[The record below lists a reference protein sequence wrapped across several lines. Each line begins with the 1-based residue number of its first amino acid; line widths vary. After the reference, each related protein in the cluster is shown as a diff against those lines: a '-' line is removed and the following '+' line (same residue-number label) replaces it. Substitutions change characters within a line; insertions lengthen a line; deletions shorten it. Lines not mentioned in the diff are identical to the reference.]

1 MVLSKSFAENLYR
14 KFACANGEVGSTLRV
29 AAAFLY
35 IMSVAVRQ
43 GPGKMAKASK
53 MKTAPQSAKGFG
65 SGKTLVVVE
74 SPTKAKQIRK
84 FLGKD
89 FIVESC
95 MGHIRDLPQS
105 SKDIPEKFKKQK
117 WAQLGVDTE
126 HEFEPIYCVPKNK
139 TKIVSL
145 LKDKL
150 KEVDHLLLATDE
162 DREGESISWH
172 LVETLKP
179 QVPFRRMVFN
189 EITKDA
195 ILSAM
200 NETRD
205 INANLVRAQEARRIL
220 DRLVGYT
227 ISPLLWKKVA
237 YGLSAGRVQSV
248 AVRLIVER
256 EHDRIR
262 FKKSTYWDLEA
273 ENEKDSIKFNSRLIS
288 YDGKRVATG
297 KDFDS
302 LTGQLTTERAKD
314 SVALDEKRAAA
325 ILAELKTSS
334 WKVTEAEEKPISRK
348 PSAPFITSTLQQ
360 EANRKLGLSAREAMQ
375 VAQSLYEQGFIT
387 YMRTDSTFLS
397 TQALEAAR
405 GRIEKLY
412 GKEYLPEAPRTYDD
426 KKSKGAQEA
435 HEAIRPSGT
444 EMVVPEDTGLTGL
457 PLKMYDLI
465 WKRTIASQ
473 MVNAR
478 QRQLAVRFEV
488 GKGTFAASGMTIE
501 FPGFLRAYVE
511 GRDDEAAALEE
522 REVRLPSLKKG
533 DAVKCV
539 EVSTQAHETKPPARF
554 TEASLIQTME
564 QEGIGRPAT
573 YASIIGTII
582 DRGYVRKAGNAMVPT
597 FTAMVVAKLLKKH
610 LPEYVDLRFTSGMES
625 SLDEIAHGDRDSIE
639 YLKTIYFGKD
649 SKHAGLKPLVDK
661 QEAEIDPAE
670 ARSIQL
676 EGLSGLSFRVGRYGA
691 YVCRDTKDGEQC
703 ASIPDAQ
710 SPSEITVEIVNK
722 LIDQKLNGADALG
735 KDPKSGQPIYV
746 LSGRYGPYV
755 QLGESEG
762 EDAKPKRVSLPA
774 GTEPEQV
781 TLAKALQLLEL
792 PKTLGTHPGT
802 GKEIKA
808 GLGRFGPYVV
818 HDGDFRSIPKGESL
832 FEITLARALE
842 LFAKE
847 KQGRGRAAAMKEI
860 AIPGREDKIQVFSGR
875 YGPYVKLGKT
885 NASLPEGMKPE
896 DITFEQ
902 AMDLI
907 KARGGGEEEAS
918 GGGRKGGKKS
928 KSGAKKAA
936 KPTAE
941 KTEAQKAAG
950 AAFAAKMAAARAA
963 AAEKKAGGAATKE
976 KAPAKPVAGTVA
988 KKPAIPAIPPPKPSK
1003 PATIVR
1009 KK

>member
-1 MVLSKSFAENLYR
+1 V
-14 KFACANGEVGSTLRV
+14 
-29 AAAFLY
+29 
-35 IMSVAVRQ
+35 
-43 GPGKMAKASK
+43 AKAASK
-53 MKTAPQSAKGFG
+53 KSSASGASDRASG
-65 SGKTLVVVE
+65 GGKTLVIVE
-74 SPTKAKQIRK
+74 SPTKAKTIRK

-117 WAQLGVDTE
+117 WAQLGVDTD

-139 TKIVSL
+139 TKIVTL
-145 LKDKL
+145 LKEKL

-195 ILSAM
+195 ILDAVKD
-200 NETRD
+200 TRD

-262 FKKSTYWDLEA
+262 FKKSSYWDLEA
-273 ENEKDSIKFNSRLIS
+273 ENEKDSIRFNSRLIS
-288 YDGKRVATG
+288 FDGKRVATG

-302 LTGQLTTERAKD
+302 LTGQLTAERAKD
-314 SVALDEKRAAA
+314 SVALDEKRATE
-325 ILAELKTSS
+325 ILSELKTSG
-334 WKVTEAEEKPISRK
+334 WKVTEAEEKPVSRK
-348 PSAPFITSTLQQ
+348 PAAPFITSTLQQ

-405 GRIEKLY
+405 VRITKLY

-426 KKSKGAQEA
+426 KKAKGAQEA
-435 HEAIRPSGT
+435 HEAIRPAGT
-444 EMVVPEDTGLTGL
+444 EMIVPEETGLSGL
-457 PLKMYDLI
+457 PLKLYDLI

-478 QRQLAVRFEV
+478 QRQLSVRFEV

-511 GRDDEAAALEE
+511 GSDDENAALEE
-522 REVRLPSLKKG
+522 KEVRLPSLKKG
-533 DAVKCV
+533 DTVKCV
-539 EVSTQAHETKPPARF
+539 DVATQGHETKPPARF
-554 TEASLIQTME
+554 TEASLVQTME
-564 QEGIGRPAT
+564 REGIGRPST

-582 DRGYVRKAGNAMVPT
+582 DRGYVRKAGNALVPT
-597 FTAMVVAKLLKKH
+597 FTAMVVAKLLRNH
-610 LPEYVDLRFTSGMES
+610 LPEFVDLKFTSGMED
-625 SLDEIAHGDRDSIE
+625 SLDEIANGDLDSIG
-639 YLKTIYFGKD
+639 YLKSIYFGGKD
-649 SKHAGLKPLVDK
+649 KKHAGLRPLVDK

-676 EGLSGLSFRVGRYGA
+676 EGLTGLSFRVGRYGA
-691 YVCRDTKDGEQC
+691 YVCRDSKDGEQC

-710 SPSEITVEIVNK
+710 SPSEITSEIVNK

-735 KDPKSGQPIYV
+735 KDPKTGQPIYV

-755 QLGESEG
+755 QLGEADSE
-762 EDAKPKRVSLPA
+762 EAKPKRVSLPA
-774 GTEPEQV
+774 GTEPENV
-781 TLAKALQLLEL
+781 TMEKALQLLEL
-792 PKTLGTHPGT
+792 PKTLGLHPGT

-832 FEITLARALE
+832 FEVTLARSLE

-847 KQGRGRAAAMKEI
+847 KQGRGRAAALREI
-860 AIPGREDKIQVFSGR
+860 AMPGREDKIQVFSGR
-875 YGPYVKLGKT
+875 YGPYVKLGKV

-896 DITFEQ
+896 DITMEQ
-902 AMDLI
+902 ALDLI
-907 KARGGGEEEAS
+907 KARGGGDEEPETKKS
-918 GGGRKGGKKS
+918 GGKS
-928 KSGAKKAA
+928 KKKGAKKAA
-936 KPTAE
+936 KPAAE

-963 AAEKKAGGAATKE
+963 KQGGGASASAT
-976 KAPAKPVAGTVA
+976 VGSTGGGGG
-988 KKPAIPAIPPPKPSK
+988 KKPAVVAFPPAKATKPT
-1003 PATIVR
+1003 TIVR

>member
-1 MVLSKSFAENLYR
+1 M
-14 KFACANGEVGSTLRV
+14 GTG
-29 AAAFLY
+29 
-35 IMSVAVRQ
+35 
-43 GPGKMAKASK
+43 
-53 MKTAPQSAKGFG
+53 
-65 SGKTLVVVE
+65 GKTLVVVE
-74 SPTKAKQIRK
+74 SPTKAKTIRK

-117 WAQLGVDTE
+117 WAQLGVDTD
-126 HEFEPIYCVPKNK
+126 HDFEPIYCVPKNK
-139 TKIVSL
+139 TKIVTL
-145 LKDKL
+145 LKDRL
-150 KEVDHLLLATDE
+150 KEVDRLLLATDE

-195 ILSAM
+195 ILDAV
-200 NETRD
+200 NDTRD

-227 ISPLLWKKVA
+227 ISPLLWKKIA

-256 EHDRIR
+256 EHERLR
-262 FKKSTYWDLEA
+262 FKKSSYWDLEA
-273 ENEKDSIKFNSRLIS
+273 ENEKDSIRFKSRLIS

-302 LTGQLTTERAKD
+302 LTGALSVDRAKD
-314 SVALDEKRAAA
+314 TIALDEKRAAA
-325 ILAELKTSS
+325 ILAELKTAV
-334 WKVTEAEEKPISRK
+334 WKVVEAEEKPISRK
-348 PSAPFITSTLQQ
+348 PAAPFITSTLQQ

-405 GRIEKLY
+405 GRITKLY
-412 GKEYLPEAPRTYDD
+412 GKDYLPEEPRTYED

-435 HEAIRPSGT
+435 HEAIRPAGT
-444 EMVVPEDTGLTGL
+444 EMIVPEDTGLTGL
-457 PLKMYDLI
+457 PLKLYDLI

-478 QRQLAVRFEV
+478 QRQLSVRFEV

-511 GRDDEAAALEE
+511 GSDDESAALEE
-522 REVRLPSLKKG
+522 KEVRLPSLKKG

-539 EVSTQAHETKPPARF
+539 DVETQAHETKPPARF
-554 TEASLIQTME
+554 TEASLVQTME
-564 QEGIGRPAT
+564 REGIGRPST

-582 DRGYVRKAGNAMVPT
+582 DRGYVRKAGNALVPT
-597 FTAMVVAKLLKKH
+597 FTAMVVAKLLRQH
-610 LPEYVDLRFTSGMES
+610 LPEFVDLKFTSAMED
-625 SLDEIAHGDRDSIE
+625 SLDDIAQGDRDSIE
-639 YLKTIYFGKD
+639 YLKSVYFGEGKQRV
-649 SKHAGLKPLVDK
+649 GLKPLVDK
-661 QEAEIDPAE
+661 QDEQIDPSE
-670 ARSIQL
+670 ARSIEL
-676 EGLSGLSFRVGRYGA
+676 EGLKGLSFRVGRYGA
-691 YVCRDTKDGEQC
+691 YVCRDSKEGEQC

-710 SPSEITVEIVNK
+710 SPSEITVDVVNK

-735 KDPKSGQPIYV
+735 KDPKTGLPIYV

-774 GTEPEQV
+774 GMEPEQV
-781 TLAKALQLLEL
+781 TMEKALQLIEL
-792 PKTLGTHPGT
+792 PKTLGNHPGT

-832 FEITLARALE
+832 FEIGLARALE

-847 KQGRGRAAAMKEI
+847 KQGRGRAAALKEI
-860 AIPGREDKIQVFSGR
+860 PIPGREDKIQVFSGR
-875 YGPYVKLGKT
+875 YGPYVKLGKV
-885 NASLPEGMKPE
+885 NASLPEGVKPE

-907 KARGGGEEEAS
+907 KARGGGDEEAPS
-918 GGGRKGGKKS
+918 KKSGGKK
-928 KSGAKKAA
+928 KAA
-936 KPTAE
+936 SKAKSKEPKPE

-963 AAEKKAGGAATKE
+963 KAGGAAPAKAAA
-976 KAPAKPVAGTVA
+976 KAPAEA
-988 KKPAIPAIPPPKPSK
+988 KKPAKPQ
-1003 PATIVR
+1003 TMIR

>member
-1 MVLSKSFAENLYR
+1 
-14 KFACANGEVGSTLRV
+14 
-29 AAAFLY
+29 
-35 IMSVAVRQ
+35 
-43 GPGKMAKASK
+43 MAKAK
-53 MKTAPQSAKGFG
+53 SAAKSSDKAMG
-65 SGKTLVVVE
+65 SGGKTLVVVE
-74 SPTKAKQIRK
+74 SPTKAKTIRK

-117 WAQLGVDTE
+117 WAQLGVDTD
-126 HEFEPIYCVPKNK
+126 HDFEPIYCVPKNK
-139 TKIVSL
+139 TKIVTL
-145 LKDKL
+145 LKDRL
-150 KEVDHLLLATDE
+150 KEVDRLLLATDE

-195 ILSAM
+195 ILEAV
-200 NETRD
+200 NDTRD

-227 ISPLLWKKVA
+227 ISPLLWKKIA

-256 EHDRIR
+256 EHERLR
-262 FKKSTYWDLEA
+262 FKKSSYWDLEA
-273 ENEKDSIKFNSRLIS
+273 ENEKDSIRFKSRLIS

-302 LTGQLTTERAKD
+302 LTGALSTERAKD
-314 SVALDEKRAAA
+314 TVALDEKRAAA
-325 ILAELKTSS
+325 ILAELKTAG
-334 WKVTEAEEKPISRK
+334 WKVVEAEEKPISRK
-348 PSAPFITSTLQQ
+348 PAAPFITSTLQQ

-405 GRIEKLY
+405 GRITKLY
-412 GKEYLPEAPRTYDD
+412 GKDYLPDEPRTYED

-435 HEAIRPSGT
+435 HEAIRPAGT
-444 EMVVPEDTGLTGL
+444 EMIVPEDTGLSGL
-457 PLKMYDLI
+457 PLKLYDLI

-478 QRQLAVRFEV
+478 QRQLSVRFEV

-511 GRDDEAAALEE
+511 GSDDESAALEE
-522 REVRLPSLKKG
+522 KEVHLPSLKKG
-533 DAVKCV
+533 DGVTCV
-539 EVSTQAHETKPPARF
+539 EVETQAHETKPPARF
-554 TEASLIQTME
+554 TEASLVQTME
-564 QEGIGRPAT
+564 REGIGRPST

-582 DRGYVRKAGNAMVPT
+582 DRGYVRKAGNALVPT
-597 FTAMVVAKLLKKH
+597 FTAMVVAKLLRQH
-610 LPEYVDLRFTSGMES
+610 LPEFVDLKFTSAMED
-625 SLDEIAHGDRDSIE
+625 SLDDIAQGDRDSIE
-639 YLKTIYFGKD
+639 YLKSVYFGEGK
-649 SKHAGLKPLVDK
+649 KQLGLKPLVDK
-661 QEAEIDPAE
+661 QDEQIDPGE
-670 ARSIQL
+670 ARSIEL
-676 EGLSGLSFRVGRYGA
+676 DGLKGLSFRVGRYGA
-691 YVCRDTKDGEQC
+691 YVCRDSKDGEQC

-710 SPSEITVEIVNK
+710 SPSEITAEVVNK

-735 KDPKSGQPIYV
+735 KDPKTGLPIYV

-774 GTEPEQV
+774 GMEPEQV
-781 TLAKALQLLEL
+781 TMEKALQLIEL
-792 PKTLGTHPGT
+792 PKTLGNHPGT

-832 FEITLARALE
+832 FEIGLARALE

-847 KQGRGRAAAMKEI
+847 KQGRGRAAALKEI

-875 YGPYVKLGKT
+875 YGPYVKLGKV

-907 KARGGGEEEAS
+907 KARGGGDEEAPS
-918 GGGRKGGKKS
+918 KKSGGKKKAGS
-928 KSGAKKAA
+928 KAA
-936 KPTAE
+936 KSKEPKAE

-963 AAEKKAGGAATKE
+963 KAQDGGKPAAGAKKA
-976 KAPAKPVAGTVA
+976 V
-988 KKPAIPAIPPPKPSK
+988 PAIPPPKAAKPS
-1003 PATIVR
+1003 TVIR

>member
-1 MVLSKSFAENLYR
+1 
-14 KFACANGEVGSTLRV
+14 
-29 AAAFLY
+29 
-35 IMSVAVRQ
+35 
-43 GPGKMAKASK
+43 MAKAASK
-53 MKTAPQSAKGFG
+53 KSSASG
-65 SGKTLVVVE
+65 SEGGGKTLVIVE
-74 SPTKAKQIRK
+74 SPTKAKTIRK

-117 WAQLGVDTE
+117 WAQLGVDTD

-145 LKDKL
+145 LKEKL

-189 EITKDA
+189 EITKEA
-195 ILSAM
+195 ILEAVKD
-200 NETRD
+200 TRD

-256 EHDRIR
+256 EHERIR
-262 FKKSTYWDLEA
+262 FKKSSYWDLEA
-273 ENEKDSIKFNSRLIS
+273 ENEKDSIKFKSRLIS
-288 YDGKRVATG
+288 FDGKRVATG

-302 LTGQLTTERAKD
+302 LTGQLSPERAKD
-314 SVALDEKRAAA
+314 SVALDEKRATA
-325 ILAELKTSS
+325 ILAELKTAS

-348 PSAPFITSTLQQ
+348 PAAPFITSTLQQ
-360 EANRKLGLSAREAMQ
+360 DANRKLGLSAREAMQ

-405 GRIEKLY
+405 GRITKLY

-426 KKSKGAQEA
+426 KKAKGAQEA
-435 HEAIRPSGT
+435 HEAIRPAGT
-444 EMVVPEDTGLTGL
+444 EMVVPEDTGLSGL
-457 PLKMYDLI
+457 PLKLYDLI

-511 GRDDEAAALEE
+511 GSDDENAALEE
-522 REVRLPSLKKG
+522 KEVRLPSLKKG
-533 DAVKCV
+533 DGVECV
-539 EVSTQAHETKPPARF
+539 EVATQGHETKPPARF
-554 TEASLIQTME
+554 TEASLVQTME
-564 QEGIGRPAT
+564 REGIGRPST

-582 DRGYVRKAGNAMVPT
+582 DRGYVRKAGNALVPT
-597 FTAMVVAKLLKKH
+597 FTAMVVAKLLRNH
-610 LPEYVDLRFTSGMES
+610 LPEFVDLKFTSGMED
-625 SLDEIAHGDRDSIE
+625 SLDEIANGDLDSIG
-639 YLKTIYFGKD
+639 YLKSIYFGGKD
-649 SKHAGLKPLVDK
+649 KKHSGLRPLVDK

-676 EGLSGLSFRVGRYGA
+676 EGLTGLSFRVGRYGA
-691 YVCRDTKDGEQC
+691 YVCRDSKDGEQC

-710 SPSEITVEIVNK
+710 SPSEITSEIVNK

-735 KDPKSGQPIYV
+735 KDPKTGQPIYV

-755 QLGESEG
+755 QLGEADSE
-762 EDAKPKRVSLPA
+762 EAKPKRVSLPA
-774 GTEPEQV
+774 GTEPENV
-781 TLAKALQLLEL
+781 TMEKALQLLEL
-792 PKTLGTHPGT
+792 PKTLGAHPGT
-802 GKEIKA
+802 GKDIKA

-832 FEITLARALE
+832 FEVTLARSLE

-847 KQGRGRAAAMKEI
+847 KQGRGRAAALKEI
-860 AIPGREDKIQVFSGR
+860 PMPGREDKIQVFSGR
-875 YGPYVKLGKT
+875 YGPYVKLGKV

-896 DITFEQ
+896 DITLEQ
-902 AMDLI
+902 ALDLI
-907 KARGGGEEEAS
+907 KARGGGDEEPETKKS
-918 GGGRKGGKKS
+918 GSKGKK
-928 KSGAKKAA
+928 KAAKKAA
-936 KPTAE
+936 KPKGE

-950 AAFAAKMAAARAA
+950 AAFAAKMAAARLA
-963 AAEKKAGGAATKE
+963 KQGGGASVT
-976 KAPAKPVAGTVA
+976 AGA
-988 KKPAIPAIPPPKPSK
+988 SGAGKKPAVVAFPPVKPS
-1003 PATIVR
+1003 TIVR

>member
-1 MVLSKSFAENLYR
+1 
-14 KFACANGEVGSTLRV
+14 
-29 AAAFLY
+29 
-35 IMSVAVRQ
+35 
-43 GPGKMAKASK
+43 
-53 MKTAPQSAKGFG
+53 
-65 SGKTLVVVE
+65 
-74 SPTKAKQIRK
+74 
-84 FLGKD
+84 
-89 FIVESC
+89 

-117 WAQLGVDTE
+117 WAQLGVDTD

-139 TKIVSL
+139 TKIVTL
-145 LKDKL
+145 LKEKL

-189 EITKDA
+189 EITKEA
-195 ILSAM
+195 ILDAVKD
-200 NETRD
+200 TRE
-205 INANLVRAQEARRIL
+205 INSNLVRAQEARRIL

-248 AVRLIVER
+248 AVRMIVER
-256 EHDRIR
+256 EHDRLR
-262 FKKSTYWDLEA
+262 FKKSSYWDLEA
-273 ENEKDSIKFNSRLIS
+273 ENEKDSIRFKSRLIS
-288 YDGKRVATG
+288 YDGQRVATG

-302 LTGQLTTERAKD
+302 TTGALSVERMKD
-314 SVALDEKRAAA
+314 SVALDEVKATK
-325 ILAELKTSS
+325 ILAQLQTAP
-334 WKVTEAEEKPISRK
+334 WKVTEAEEKPVSRK
-348 PSAPFITSTLQQ
+348 PAAPFITSTLQQ

-405 GRIEKLY
+405 GRITKLY

-435 HEAIRPSGT
+435 HEAIRPAGT
-444 EMVVPEDTGLTGL
+444 EMIVPEDTGLSGL
-457 PLKMYDLI
+457 PLKLYDLI

-488 GKGTFAASGMTIE
+488 GLGTFAASGMTIE

-511 GRDDEAAALEE
+511 GSDDETAALEE
-522 REVRLPSLKKG
+522 KEVRLPSLKKG
-533 DAVKCV
+533 DSVKCAELV
-539 EVSTQAHETKPPARF
+539 TQAHETKPPARF
-554 TEASLIQTME
+554 TEASLVQTME
-564 QEGIGRPAT
+564 KEGIGRPST

-582 DRGYVRKAGNAMVPT
+582 DRGYVRKAGNALVPT
-597 FTAMVVAKLLKKH
+597 FTAMVVAKLLRKH
-610 LPEYVDLRFTSGMES
+610 LPEFVDLKFTSGMED
-625 SLDEIAHGDRDSIE
+625 SLDEIANGDLDSIG
-639 YLKTIYFGKD
+639 YLKSIYFGKGA
-649 SKHAGLKPLVDK
+649 KHIGLRPLVDK

-670 ARSIQL
+670 ARTIQL
-676 EGLSGLSFRVGRYGA
+676 EGLTGLNFRVGRYGA

-710 SPSEITVEIVNK
+710 SPSEITAEIVNK

-755 QLGESEG
+755 QLGEADSE
-762 EDAKPKRVSLPA
+762 EAKPKRVSLPA
-774 GTEPEQV
+774 GTEPESV
-781 TLAKALQLLEL
+781 TMEKALQLLEL
-792 PKTLGTHPGT
+792 PKTLGLHPGT

-818 HDGDFRSIPKGESL
+818 HDGDFRSIPKTESL
-832 FEITLARALE
+832 FDVTLARSLE

-847 KQGRGRAAAMKEI
+847 KQGRGRAAALREI
-860 AIPGREDKIQVFSGR
+860 PIPNRTDKIQVFSGK

-885 NASLPEGMKPE
+885 NASLPEDMKPD

-907 KARGGGEEEAS
+907 KARGGGDPEEAS
-918 GGGRKGGKKS
+918 TSSSGGRGAKGGKKAA
-928 KSGAKKAA
+928 KAKK
-936 KPTAE
+936 PLAE

-950 AAFAAKMAAARAA
+950 AAFAEKMAAARAA
-963 AAEKKAGGAATKE
+963 AAERKAGASGAVGKSGAKASTKLPAKTVAVPSKKA
-976 KAPAKPVAGTVA
+976 TVT
-988 KKPAIPAIPPPKPSK
+988 
-1003 PATIVR
+1003 TIVR
-1009 KK
+1009 RK

>member
-1 MVLSKSFAENLYR
+1 M
-14 KFACANGEVGSTLRV
+14 GTG
-29 AAAFLY
+29 
-35 IMSVAVRQ
+35 
-43 GPGKMAKASK
+43 
-53 MKTAPQSAKGFG
+53 
-65 SGKTLVVVE
+65 GKTLVVVE
-74 SPTKAKQIRK
+74 SPTKAKTIRK

-117 WAQLGVDTE
+117 WAQLGVDTD
-126 HEFEPIYCVPKNK
+126 HDFEPIYCVPKNK
-139 TKIVSL
+139 TKIVTL
-145 LKDKL
+145 LKDRL
-150 KEVDHLLLATDE
+150 KEVDRLLLATDE

-195 ILSAM
+195 ILYSV
-200 NETRD
+200 NDTRD

-227 ISPLLWKKVA
+227 ISPLLWKKIA

-256 EHDRIR
+256 EHERLR
-262 FKKSTYWDLEA
+262 FKKSSYWDLEA
-273 ENEKDSIKFNSRLIS
+273 ENEKDSIRFKSRLIS

-302 LTGQLTTERAKD
+302 LTGALSVDRAKD
-314 SVALDEKRAAA
+314 TIALDEKRAAA
-325 ILAELKTSS
+325 ILAELKTAG
-334 WKVTEAEEKPISRK
+334 WKVVEAEEKPISRK
-348 PSAPFITSTLQQ
+348 PAAPFITSTLQQ

-405 GRIEKLY
+405 GRITKLY
-412 GKEYLPEAPRTYDD
+412 GKDYLPEEPRTYED

-435 HEAIRPSGT
+435 HEAIRPAGT
-444 EMVVPEDTGLTGL
+444 EMIVPEDTGLTGL
-457 PLKMYDLI
+457 PLKLYDLI

-478 QRQLAVRFEV
+478 QRQLSVRFEV

-511 GRDDEAAALEE
+511 GSDDESAALEE
-522 REVRLPSLKKG
+522 KEVRLPSLKKG

-539 EVSTQAHETKPPARF
+539 DVETQAHETKPPARF
-554 TEASLIQTME
+554 TEASLVQTME
-564 QEGIGRPAT
+564 REGIGRPST

-582 DRGYVRKAGNAMVPT
+582 DRGYVRKAGNALVPT
-597 FTAMVVAKLLKKH
+597 FTAMVVAKLLRQH
-610 LPEYVDLRFTSGMES
+610 LPEFVDLKFTSAMED
-625 SLDEIAHGDRDSIE
+625 SLDDIAQGDRDSIE
-639 YLKTIYFGKD
+639 YLKSVYFGEGKQRV
-649 SKHAGLKPLVDK
+649 GLKPLVDK
-661 QEAEIDPAE
+661 QDEQIDPSE
-670 ARSIQL
+670 ARSIEL
-676 EGLSGLSFRVGRYGA
+676 EGLKGLSFRVGRYGA
-691 YVCRDTKDGEQC
+691 YVCRDSKEGEQC

-710 SPSEITVEIVNK
+710 SPSEITVDVVNK

-735 KDPKSGQPIYV
+735 KDPKTGLPIYV

-774 GTEPEQV
+774 GMEPEQV
-781 TLAKALQLLEL
+781 TMEKALQLIEL
-792 PKTLGTHPGT
+792 PKTLGNHPGT

-832 FEITLARALE
+832 FEIGLARALE

-847 KQGRGRAAAMKEI
+847 KQGRGRAAALKEI
-860 AIPGREDKIQVFSGR
+860 PIPGREDKIQVFSGR
-875 YGPYVKLGKT
+875 YGPYVKLGKV
-885 NASLPEGMKPE
+885 NASLPEGVKPE

-907 KARGGGEEEAS
+907 KARGGGDEEAPS
-918 GGGRKGGKKS
+918 KKSGGKK
-928 KSGAKKAA
+928 KAA
-936 KPTAE
+936 SKAKSKEPKPE

-963 AAEKKAGGAATKE
+963 KAGGAAPAKAAA
-976 KAPAKPVAGTVA
+976 KAPAEA
-988 KKPAIPAIPPPKPSK
+988 KKPAKPQ
-1003 PATIVR
+1003 TMIR

>member
-1 MVLSKSFAENLYR
+1 M
-14 KFACANGEVGSTLRV
+14 
-29 AAAFLY
+29 
-35 IMSVAVRQ
+35 
-43 GPGKMAKASK
+43 
-53 MKTAPQSAKGFG
+53 
-65 SGKTLVVVE
+65 VVE
-74 SPTKAKQIRK
+74 SPTKAKTIRK
-84 FLGKD
+84 FLGKE

-117 WAQLGVDTE
+117 WAQLGVDTD

-139 TKIVSL
+139 TKIVTL

-150 KEVDHLLLATDE
+150 KDVDHLLLATDE

-172 LVETLKP
+172 LVETLRP

-189 EITKDA
+189 EITEKA
-195 ILSAM
+195 ILAAVKD
-200 NETRD
+200 TRE
-205 INANLVRAQEARRIL
+205 INSNLVRAQEARRIL

-256 EHDRIR
+256 EHERIR
-262 FKKSTYWDLEA
+262 FKKSSYWDLEA
-273 ENEKDSIKFNSRLIS
+273 ENEKDSIKFKSRLIAF
-288 YDGKRVATG
+288 DGKKIASG

-302 LTGQLTTERAKD
+302 TTGTLWSDRTKD
-314 SVALDEKRAAA
+314 TVALDEKQAATV
-325 ILAELKTSS
+325 LASLKSAP
-334 WKVTEAEEKPISRK
+334 WKVVEAEEKPISRK

-360 EANRKLGLSAREAMQ
+360 DANRKLGLSAREAMQ

-397 TQALEAAR
+397 QQALEAAR
-405 GRIEKLY
+405 GRITKLY

-426 KKSKGAQEA
+426 KKAKGAQEA
-435 HEAIRPSGT
+435 HEAIRPAGT
-444 EMVVPEDTGLTGL
+444 EMVVPEDTGLSGL

-478 QRQLAVRFEV
+478 QKQLAIRFEV
-488 GKGTFAASGMTIE
+488 SKGTFAASGMTIE

-511 GRDDEAAALEE
+511 GSDDETAALEE
-522 REVRLPSLKKG
+522 KEVRLPSLKVG
-533 DAVKCV
+533 DAVKLIGLLP
-539 EVSTQAHETKPPARF
+539 QGHETKPPARF
-554 TEASLIQTME
+554 TEASLVQTME
-564 QEGIGRPAT
+564 REGIGRPST

-582 DRGYVRKAGNAMVPT
+582 DRGYVRKAGNALVPT
-597 FTAMVVAKLLKKH
+597 FTAMVVAKLLSKH
-610 LPEYVDLRFTSGMES
+610 LPEYVDVKFTSGMED
-625 SLDEIAHGDRDSIE
+625 SLDEIASGERDSIG
-639 YLKTIYFGKD
+639 YLKSIYFGKD

-670 ARSIQL
+670 ARTIQL
-676 EGLSGLSFRVGRYGA
+676 EGLKGLNFRVGRYGA
-691 YVCRDTKDGEQC
+691 YVCRDTKEGEQC

-710 SPSEITVEIVNK
+710 SPSEITAEIVNK

-735 KDPKSGQPIYV
+735 KDPKTGQPIYV

-755 QLGESEG
+755 QLGEADS

-774 GTEPEQV
+774 GTEPENV
-781 TLAKALQLLEL
+781 TMEKALQLLEL
-792 PKTLGTHPGT
+792 PKTLGLHPGT

-818 HDGDFRSIPKGESL
+818 HDGDFRSIPKAESL
-832 FEITLARALE
+832 FDVTLARALE

-847 KQGRGRAAAMKEI
+847 KQGRGRAAALKEL
-860 AIPGREDKIQVFSGR
+860 AMPGREDKIQVFSGR
-875 YGPYVKLGKT
+875 YGPYVKLGKV

-896 DITFEQ
+896 DITLEQ
-902 AMDLI
+902 ALDLI
-907 KARGGGEEEAS
+907 KARGGGDEDTSEGS
-918 GGGRKGGKKS
+918 SKGKKGGKK
-928 KSGAKKAA
+928 KTAAKKAA
-936 KPTAE
+936 KQRDPVE

-963 AAEKKAGGAATKE
+963 AAEKKAGGSGKSL
-976 KAPAKPVAGTVA
+976 APS
-988 KKPAIPAIPPPKPSK
+988 KKPPVVAFPPPKAASK
-1003 PATIVR
+1003 PNKVQTIVR

>member
-1 MVLSKSFAENLYR
+1 M
-14 KFACANGEVGSTLRV
+14 T
-29 AAAFLY
+29 AAA
-35 IMSVAVRQ
+35 
-43 GPGKMAKASK
+43 GG
-53 MKTAPQSAKGFG
+53 G
-65 SGKTLVVVE
+65 SFGKTLVVVE

-145 LKDKL
+145 LKEKL
-150 KEVDHLLLATDE
+150 KEVDRLLLATDE

-256 EHDRIR
+256 EHERIR
-262 FKKSTYWDLEA
+262 FKKSNYWDLEA

-302 LTGQLTTERAKD
+302 LTGQLSVERAKD
-314 SVALDEKRAAA
+314 SVALDEKRATA
-325 ILAELKTSS
+325 ILAELKTAP

-412 GKEYLPEAPRTYDD
+412 GKDYLPEAPRTYDD
-426 KKSKGAQEA
+426 KKAKGAQEA

-444 EMVVPEDTGLTGL
+444 EMVVPEDTGLSGL

-511 GRDDEAAALEE
+511 GRDDETAALEE

-554 TEASLIQTME
+554 TEASLIQMME

-597 FTAMVVAKLLKKH
+597 FTALVVAKLLKKH
-610 LPEYVDLRFTSGMES
+610 LPEYVDLKFTSGMEN
-625 SLDEIAHGDRDSIE
+625 SLDEIAQGELDSIG
-639 YLKTIYFGKD
+639 YLKAIYFGKD
-649 SKHAGLKPLVDK
+649 SKHVGLKPLVDK

-676 EGLSGLSFRVGRYGA
+676 EGLAGMNFRVGRYGA

-710 SPSEITVEIVNK
+710 SPSEITAEVVNK

-735 KDPKSGQPIYV
+735 KDPKTGQPIYV

-755 QLGESEG
+755 QLGEADS

-781 TLAKALQLLEL
+781 TMEKALQLLEL
-792 PKTLGTHPGT
+792 PKTLGLHPGT

-818 HDGDFRSIPKGESL
+818 HDGDFRSIPKTESL
-832 FEITLARALE
+832 FEVTLERSLE

-847 KQGRGRAAAMKEI
+847 KQGRGRAAALREI
-860 AIPGREDKIQVFSGR
+860 PIPGREDKMQVFSGR
-875 YGPYVKLGKT
+875 YGPYVKLGKV

-902 AMDLI
+902 AFDLI
-907 KARGGGEEEAS
+907 KARGGGDEEESSSKKSGGKS
-918 GGGRKGGKKS
+918 GGGK
-928 KSGAKKAA
+928 KKAA
-936 KPTAE
+936 AKAKKPASE

-963 AAEKKAGGAATKE
+963 KQGGGVSATSGASGASGGAKKPLVA
-976 KAPAKPVAGTVA
+976 AVPPAKPA
-988 KKPAIPAIPPPKPSK
+988 KPS
-1003 PATIVR
+1003 TVIR